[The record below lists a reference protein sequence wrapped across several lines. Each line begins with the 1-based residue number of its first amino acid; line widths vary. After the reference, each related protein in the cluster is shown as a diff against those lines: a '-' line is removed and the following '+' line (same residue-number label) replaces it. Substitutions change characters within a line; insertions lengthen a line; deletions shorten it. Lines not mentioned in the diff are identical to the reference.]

1 LKKEKGRNKYYS
13 SLGYSDNSFIEST
26 DFDLFWLMFKLIYLS
41 FVFKLND
48 VKPFLK
54 REVEVKEGLQITH
67 PIKF

>member
-1 LKKEKGRNKYYS
+1 
-13 SLGYSDNSFIEST
+13 
-26 DFDLFWLMFKLIYLS
+26 MFKLIYLS